1 MTTDN
6 NTPVDALANT
16 LSETLADAAGN
27 TISLTTGDKTDSELS
42 PEQIKTYLQTHP
54 DFFEYHPDLL
64 ELISLPHES
73 GAAVSL
79 VERQISVLRE
89 RNLEMRQR
97 ISGMLE
103 AAKTNDKLFDK
114 TKRLVLALLDTKDL
128 PSIVD
133 TLSESLSNDFQVE
146 FHSLTLFGDLK
157 SIPTCNAK
165 IISQEQA
172 NKRVG
177 TLLRTNR
184 AICGVLGSDELSF
197 LFGEK
202 SAEVGSVA
210 AVPLSHGS
218 AFGILAIGHSD
229 PNYYRSSMGTLFITY
244 IAEVLNRITP
254 SLLQK

>member
-6 NTPVDALANT
+6 NNPVDALANA
-16 LSETLADAAGN
+16 LGDALIEAAEN
-27 TISLTTGDKTDSELS
+27 TTGDSTDNELS
-42 PEQIKTYLQTHP
+42 SEQIKAYLQTHP
-54 DFFEYHPDLL
+54 NFFEDHPDLL

-73 GAAVSL
+73 GTAVSL

-146 FHSLTLFGDLK
+146 FHSLTLFGDPQ
-157 SIPTCNAK
+157 SIPSCNAK
-165 IISQEQA
+165 IVSPDQA
-172 NKRVG
+172 NKQVG

-184 AICGVLGSDELSF
+184 AICGVLGSDELEF

-218 AFGILAIGHSD
+218 AFGLLTIGHSD
-229 PNYYRSSMGTLFITY
+229 PNYYRSSMGTLFLTY
-244 IAEVLNRITP
+244 IAEVLNRIMP
-254 SLLQK
+254 KLLKK

>member
-1 MTTDN
+1 M
-6 NTPVDALANT
+6 
-16 LSETLADAAGN
+16 
-27 TISLTTGDKTDSELS
+27 SLTTGDKTDSELS

-114 TKRLVLALLDTKDL
+114 TKRLVLGLLDTKDL
-128 PSIVD
+128 SSIVD

-165 IISQEQA
+165 IVSQEQA

-184 AICGVLGSDELSF
+184 AICGVLGSDELEF
-197 LFGEK
+197 LFGEQ
-202 SAEVGSVA
+202 SAKVGSVA

>member
-1 MTTDN
+1 MTTDDN
-6 NTPVDALANT
+6 PPIDALANALVGT
-16 LSETLADAAGN
+16 LIEAG
-27 TISLTTGDKTDSELS
+27 SHTTGDNTDSELS
-42 PEQIKTYLQTHP
+42 SEQIKAYLQTHP
-54 DFFEYHPDLL
+54 DFFENHPDLL

-73 GAAVSL
+73 GTAVSL

-114 TKRLVLALLDTKDL
+114 SKRLVLALLDIKDL
-128 PSIVD
+128 PSIVN

-146 FHSLTLFGDLK
+146 FHSLILFGDPQ

-165 IISQEQA
+165 IVSQDQA

-184 AICGVLGSDELSF
+184 AICGVLSSDELSF

-202 SAEVGSVA
+202 SAKVGSVA

-218 AFGILAIGHSD
+218 AFGLLAIGHTD
-229 PNYYRSSMGTLFITY
+229 PNYYRSSMGTLFLTY
-244 IAEVLNRITP
+244 VAEVLNRIMP
-254 SLLQK
+254 NLLQK

>member
-6 NTPVDALANT
+6 NNPVDALANT
-16 LSETLADAAGN
+16 LGDTLIEAADN
-27 TISLTTGDKTDSELS
+27 TTGDNADSELS
-42 PEQIKTYLQTHP
+42 SEQIKAYLQTHP
-54 DFFEYHPDLL
+54 NFFENHPDLL

-73 GAAVSL
+73 GTAVSL

-146 FHSLTLFGDLK
+146 FHSLTLFGDPQ
-157 SIPTCNAK
+157 SIPACNAK
-165 IISQEQA
+165 IVSQDQA
-172 NKRVG
+172 SSRVG

-184 AICGVLGSDELSF
+184 AICGVLGSDELGF
-197 LFGEK
+197 LFGEQ
-202 SAEVGSVA
+202 SAKVGSVA

-218 AFGILAIGHSD
+218 AFGLLAIGHSD
-229 PNYYRSSMGTLFITY
+229 PNYYRSSMGTLFLTY
-244 IAEVLNRITP
+244 IAEVLNRIMP
-254 SLLQK
+254 NLLQK

>member
-16 LSETLADAAGN
+16 LGDTLIEA
-27 TISLTTGDKTDSELS
+27 TGDNTNSELS
-42 PEQIKTYLQTHP
+42 SEQIKVYLQTHP

-114 TKRLVLALLDTKDL
+114 TKRLVLALLDTQDL

-133 TLSESLSNDFQVE
+133 TVSESLSNDFQVE
-146 FHSLTLFGDLK
+146 FHSLTLFGDPQ

-165 IISQEQA
+165 IVSQSQA
-172 NKRVG
+172 NNQIG

-202 SAEVGSVA
+202 STEVGSVA

-218 AFGILAIGHSD
+218 AFGLLAIGHSD
-229 PNYYRSSMGTLFITY
+229 PNYYRSSMGTLFISY

-254 SLLQK
+254 NLLHK